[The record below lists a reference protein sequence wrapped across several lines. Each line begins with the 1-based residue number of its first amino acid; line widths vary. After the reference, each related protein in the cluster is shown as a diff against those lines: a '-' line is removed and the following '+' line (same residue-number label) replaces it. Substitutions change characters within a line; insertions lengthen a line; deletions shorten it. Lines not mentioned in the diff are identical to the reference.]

1 MFCLN
6 VSGQRGRW
14 CLWAQLGMLAISLGP
29 ANRLCAQTGS
39 TGAVTG
45 FTLDSSGAVLPD
57 VIVCLSKEGG
67 GEVRSATSDAGGR
80 FRFLLLL
87 PGTYDVRGEISAFE
101 RFTLQ
106 AIPVTV
112 TERFILDFH
121 RKLA

>member
-67 GEVRSATSDAGGR
+67 GEVRSATSDEGGR
-80 FRFLLLL
+80 FSFLFCRRAHTKYVQKDPLSNRSHFK
-87 PGTYDVRGEISAFE
+87 PYT
-101 RFTLQ
+101 
-106 AIPVTV
+106 
-112 TERFILDFH
+112 
-121 RKLA
+121 